1 MLSTERRDRNQPDK
15 LSGLSQREYP
25 ALQTPFGAGLS
36 LRLCGNPS
44 LALRSLRD
52 AILFALA
59 AVSYFLVRAL
69 RHLRQPGIAAHLR
82 GAHHRSDFHHRTF
95 TGNPGVALRP
105 LPSQIF
111 FRPPASPRRAPS
123 SNRAERIA
131 RGTKNVPPESPLP
144 RYNTAFF

>member
-1 MLSTERRDRNQPDK
+1 MLCRERRDRNQPDK

-25 ALQTPFGAGLS
+25 ALQTPFGAGPS
-36 LRLCGNPS
+36 LRLRRNPS

-52 AILFALA
+52 AILFAFA
-59 AVSYFLVRAL
+59 AVSHAHVRAL
-69 RHLRQPGIAAHLR
+69 QHLRQPGIATHLC

-95 TGNPGVALRP
+95 TGNPGAALRP

-111 FRPPASPRRAPS
+111 FRPPASLRRTFS
-123 SNRAERIA
+123 SVGAKRIA
-131 RGTKNVPPESPLP
+131 RGTENVPRESPLP

>member
-1 MLSTERRDRNQPDK
+1 MLSTERRDRNRPDR

-36 LRLCGNPS
+36 LCFRGNPS

-52 AILFALA
+52 AILFTLA
-59 AVSYFLVRAL
+59 AVSHAHVRAL
-69 RHLRQPGIAAHLR
+69 QHLRQPGIATHLR
-82 GAHHRSDFHHRTF
+82 RAHHRSDFHRRTL
-95 TGNPGVALRP
+95 TGIPGVALRP

-111 FRPPASPRRAPS
+111 FRPPSAPRRTFS
-123 SNRAERIA
+123 SVRAKRIA
-131 RGTKNVPPESPLP
+131 RGTKNVPRESPLP